1 MLCGERHSDAG
12 SQSGIQNGVKRGILR
27 RIRTITGSTVKRAL
41 PVAIAL
47 ALLPVASVPV
57 FAQSCT
63 TQAALQPALR
73 DTLAGAAHTLGT
85 AVKAGDIAAL
95 KAITIPEYANNF
107 APTEYLVRTTSEK
120 LAGNNLSVTQLYVLD
135 ATTRKAGDTSEA
147 DFSCPLK
154 GTTSEVDFSIAALPP
169 GRYAFAMVE
178 ATGGAHPWLLSFLLQ
193 DAGGWKMAGFY
204 PHARSAAG
212 HDGLWYWTA
221 AREHARTKQSWLAW
235 LYFRQ
240 ADELLSP
247 ASFVT
252 STLLDK
258 LHSEQRI
265 AAPPELA
272 DMPEGPS
279 TTTPLVLKAAN
290 DVEFRFTSL
299 SSESAPDDKSLH
311 LVLHYAAD
319 ANATAEA
326 LHTHGEAVAK
336 ALIDAHPE
344 LRQGYSAVLVFG
356 DIPQQNPVVLSLDMD
371 KIP

>member
-1 MLCGERHSDAG
+1 
-12 SQSGIQNGVKRGILR
+12 LR
-27 RIRTITGSTVKRAL
+27 SIGTITGSTIKHA
-41 PVAIAL
+41 AIAL
-47 ALLPVASVPV
+47 ALLPVASLPV
-57 FAQSCT
+57 LAQSCT

-85 AVKAGDIAAL
+85 AVKTSDIAEL
-95 KAITIPEYANNF
+95 KTLTIPEYANNF

-120 LAGNNLSVTQLYVLD
+120 LAGDTLSVTQLYVLD
-135 ATTRKAGDTSEA
+135 ATARKAGDTSEA

-154 GTTSEVDFSIAALPP
+154 GTTSETDFSIEALPP

-178 ATGGAHPWLLSFLLQ
+178 ASGGAHPWLLSFLLQ

-204 PHARSAAG
+204 PHPRSAGG

-221 AREHARTKQSWLAW
+221 AREHARAKQLWLSW
-235 LYFRQ
+235 LYFHQ

-252 STLLDK
+252 SSLLDK
-258 LHSEQRI
+258 LRAEQRG
-265 AAPPELA
+265 AAPPELV
-272 DMPEGPS
+272 DMPDGPS
-279 TTTPLVLKAAN
+279 SATPLIIKTTN
-290 DVEFRFTSL
+290 GVEYRFTSL
-299 SSESAPDDKSLH
+299 GSEGAPDDKSLH

-319 ANATAEA
+319 PTTTPDA
-326 LHTHGEAVAK
+326 LHTYGNAAAK
-336 ALIDAHPE
+336 ALIDGHPE
-344 LRQGYSAVLVFG
+344 LRQGYSAVLLFG